1 MLALILI
8 GGENVLGGVRPIL
21 GPKRPLFL
29 FTKCSLSTRVDDF
42 FLNSQDTSLG
52 STSMTMIIT
61 VVPPVGPPI
70 PTIVGKAIKID
81 QDQDYQVYLDEKL
94 DRDGVYFETEDLT
107 MIFPNGTIIYQY
119 VLKSYL

>member
-1 MLALILI
+1 MYAIVNLSNYAVNILKI
-8 GGENVLGGVRPIL
+8 AIET
-21 GPKRPLFL
+21 KR
-29 FTKCSLSTRVDDF
+29 TMISTNKKIS
-42 FLNSQDTSLG
+42 NSQDTSLS

-70 PTIVGKAIKID
+70 PTIVGKAIKIN

-107 MIFPNGTIIYQY
+107 MIFPNGTIIYQ
-119 VLKSYL
+119 